1 MINLCGTCGSANLHE
16 EFPSFFRS
24 ESFKSSL
31 AVKIQSIHS
40 STLQR
45 DVPVLLYRRVQQRNI
60 HFLPL
65 PFVYY
70 VLKSLIHFW
79 LLFVVCFC
87 GTKRPRP
94 VVEQQFFVYC
104 IAQVKKKK
112 KNVTVALL
120 GLFAFCLY
128 TCPCAFALNIWKTKN
143 MKEKRKAL
151 APVPI
156 FTTDCYSSTVFLFF

>member
-1 MINLCGTCGSANLHE
+1 MFNLCGTCGSANLHE

-31 AVKIQSIHS
+31 AVKIQSIR

-45 DVPVLLYRRVQQRNI
+45 DVPVLLYRRVQQQRNI
-60 HFLPL
+60 HFSSSS
-65 PFVYY
+65 VC
-70 VLKSLIHFW
+70 VLCSEISHSFLAV
-79 LLFVVCFC
+79 VVCFC

-104 IAQVKKKK
+104 IAQVQKK

-120 GLFAFCLY
+120 GLFAFCIYIHVLVR
-128 TCPCAFALNIWKTKN
+128 L
-143 MKEKRKAL
+143 R
-151 APVPI
+151 
-156 FTTDCYSSTVFLFF
+156 